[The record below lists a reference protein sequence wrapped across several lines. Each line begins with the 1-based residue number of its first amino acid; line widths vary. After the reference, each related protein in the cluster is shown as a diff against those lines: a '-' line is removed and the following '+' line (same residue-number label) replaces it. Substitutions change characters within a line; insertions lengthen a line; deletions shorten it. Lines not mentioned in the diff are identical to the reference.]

1 MIKCMKKND
10 YKELFYP
17 LGKVK
22 KWLFLMKLIAFF
34 LFAGLCQV
42 SATAFGQR
50 ETVTFSRDAMT
61 LEEIFTT
68 IRKQLQYDIF
78 YSDDELDIKQVVEIP
93 ALRANIE
100 DVLKAVLG
108 ERFSYQFI
116 GKTIIISPASAD
128 PQVNKKSVRLKGFVY
143 DEKKIPMP
151 GVTVQVV
158 GTSVGTVSINNGWFA
173 IDLPILKGKLKF
185 SFVGYKDQEIEF
197 TEKTDTLHI
206 YMKEDVSNLD
216 EVVVRAY
223 GSQKKREV
231 ISAIS
236 RVTAEEMKELPTA
249 SLVNMLQGRMAG
261 VMVVNQS
268 GAPGSAQMV
277 AIRGYNSLMTR
288 GASDGQP
295 LYVIDGV
302 PMHSFVS
309 PVSGTNTMAD
319 IDPAMIES
327 VEVLKDAAA
336 ASIYGSRAGNGVI
349 LITTKKGRAGEAK
362 FSANVSY
369 SASQL
374 MAYPE
379 QVGGRMERIINL
391 ERLKNDR
398 GAMYDYTTRKW
409 SWPTS
414 YEDVYEAFS
423 GTYDGFWGNGHLQQK
438 ISDYLQDSLNPYFNN
453 STNWWKYVY
462 KTGKILNAN
471 LQASGGSERMQYMVG
486 AGYYEETGIAIN
498 SSYGRYNLS
507 SNLTAKPTK
516 GLDLNVRLYLAYTNK
531 DRDTRNLMSHN
542 RFEVITA
549 DPSSTSTLLS
559 NSSEV
564 EAEWLRNANA
574 KKDKSDAY
582 RAMGSVYLQ
591 YAFLEGLSL
600 TGSASVDFSQ
610 SNSNIFSPSWLDVA
624 GWEENRSEG
633 SISRSISVLG
643 NVLLRYNKSFKEKH
657 NLEVLLGMD
666 INKEQY
672 HYINGHGRGGPSDN
686 IYYYN
691 PNINQ
696 PVKNHGYLDYEEWVS
711 MTSYYSDFNEKTML
725 SYFARVGYN
734 YKQRYLVEGTLRRD
748 GSSTFGE
755 DHRWATFP
763 SVAVG
768 WAFSEEPF
776 MRWASWLDWGKLR
789 ASYGTS
795 GQIFTDEYLAHGLM
809 SVDSDAFM
817 ENNGMIPN
825 TMISPDLTW
834 EKSEQYDIGLDL
846 DMFDYRLKM
855 KLDYYYKLTSSL
867 IYNVELPGTILL
879 AGARTE
885 NAMELSNEGIEL
897 ELEADILRNHAV
909 LWRTKFNISR
919 NWNRFE
925 KSYDGKDKDGLI
937 IGRPTSGLMVYAE
950 DGFYD
955 SDDEV
960 PINWKID
967 GSQEYLGTSV
977 DPMTGTSGM
986 VGRQKLLDL
995 NGDGRIGTDD
1005 MYYVGTAQP
1014 LAYGGWVNELTWK
1027 NFSLNMLFNYAL
1039 GRSMINM
1046 RPKSIYQTVINV
1058 NPADMDF
1065 WEKPG
1070 DDADYPSFGYGFE
1083 MQTDKRVEK
1092 VHSVS
1097 LKQLTVGYDVA
1108 KKVSKKIGFSG
1119 IRFFVTMENLFYLSN
1134 YSGDNPEVVDV
1145 YRGIDSGGAYP
1156 LPRKYSIGLTLNF

>member
-1 MIKCMKKND
+1 
-10 YKELFYP
+10 
-17 LGKVK
+17 
-22 KWLFLMKLIAFF
+22 
-34 LFAGLCQV
+34 
-42 SATAFGQR
+42 
-50 ETVTFSRDAMT
+50 
-61 LEEIFTT
+61 
-68 IRKQLQYDIF
+68 
-78 YSDDELDIKQVVEIP
+78 
-93 ALRANIE
+93 
-100 DVLKAVLG
+100 
-108 ERFSYQFI
+108 
-116 GKTIIISPASAD
+116 
-128 PQVNKKSVRLKGFVY
+128 
-143 DEKKIPMP
+143 MP
-151 GVTVQVV
+151 GVTIQVV

-277 AIRGYNSLMTR
+277 AIRGYNSLMTS

-591 YAFLEGLSL
+591 YAFWKGFSL

-610 SNSNIFSPSWLDVA
+610 SNSNIFSPSWLDA
-624 GWEENRSEG
+624 SSWEENRSEG
-633 SISRSISVLG
+633 SISRSITVLG

-696 PVKNHGYLDYEEWVS
+696 PIKNHGYGDYENWES
-711 MTSYYSDFNEKTML
+711 MTSYYSDFREKTML
-725 SYFARVGYN
+725 SYFTRVGYN

-1070 DDADYPSFGYGFE
+1070 DDADYPFFGYDFE

-1134 YSGDNPEVVDV
+1134 YSGENPEVVDV
-1145 YRGIDSGGAYP
+1145 YKGIDSGSAYP

>member
-1 MIKCMKKND
+1 MKKND
-10 YKELFYP
+10 DVGLFYW
-17 LGKVK
+17 KSRIK
-22 KWLFLMKLIAFF
+22 KMLLLMKLVCFII
-34 LFAGLCQV
+34 LIGLMQV
-42 SATAFGQR
+42 HATTYGQAENVSFEQKR
-50 ETVTFSRDAMT
+50 MT
-61 LEEIFTT
+61 IDEVFNT
-68 IRKQLQYDIF
+68 ITLQLQYDIF
-78 YSDDELDIKQVVEIP
+78 YSDDELDIKQGVEIP

-116 GKTIIISPASAD
+116 SKTIIISPASAD
-128 PQVNKKSVRLKGFVY
+128 PQVNKKSIRLKGFVY

-268 GAPGSAQMV
+268 GAPGRAQMV

-379 QVGGRMERIINL
+379 QVGGRMERIIYL
-391 ERLKNDR
+391 ERLKTER
-398 GAMYDYTTRKW
+398 SPIYDYTTGKKR
-409 SWPTS
+409 WPTS
-414 YEDVYEAFS
+414 YEDVYEAAY
-423 GTYDGFWGNGHLQQK
+423 GTYDGFWLNGHLKQK
-438 ISDYLQDSLNPYFNN
+438 VPDYLQDSLNPYFNN
-453 STNWWKYVY
+453 STWWKYVY
-462 KTGKILNAN
+462 KTGKVLNAN

-542 RFEVITA
+542 RFETITA
-549 DPSSTSTLLS
+549 DPGLTSTLLS

-672 HYINGHGRGGPSDN
+672 HYINGYGKGGPSDN

-809 SVDSDAFM
+809 SVNNDAFM

-960 PINWKID
+960 PVNWKID
-967 GSQEYLGTSV
+967 GSQEYLGTGV
-977 DPMTGTSGM
+977 DPMTGMSGM

-995 NGDGRIGTDD
+995 NGDGRIGSED

>member
-1 MIKCMKKND
+1 MKKND
-10 YKELFYP
+10 DVGLFYW
-17 LGKVK
+17 KSRIK
-22 KWLFLMKLIAFF
+22 KMLLLMKLVCFGI
-34 LFAGLCQV
+34 LIGLMQV
-42 SATAFGQR
+42 HATTYGQAENVSFEQKR
-50 ETVTFSRDAMT
+50 MT
-61 LEEIFTT
+61 IDQVFNT
-68 IRKQLQYDIF
+68 ITLQLQYDIF

-100 DVLKAVLG
+100 DVVKAVLG

-151 GVTVQVV
+151 GVTIQVV

-277 AIRGYNSLMTR
+277 AIRGYNSLMTS

-591 YAFLEGLSL
+591 YAFWKGFSL

-610 SNSNIFSPSWLDVA
+610 SNSNIFSPSWLDA
-624 GWEENRSEG
+624 SSWEENRSEG
-633 SISRSISVLG
+633 SISRSITVLG

-696 PVKNHGYLDYEEWVS
+696 PIKNHGYGDYENWES
-711 MTSYYSDFNEKTML
+711 MTSYYSDFREKTML
-725 SYFARVGYN
+725 SYFTRVGYN

-885 NAMELSNEGIEL
+885 NAMELSNEGIDL

-1070 DDADYPSFGYGFE
+1070 DDADYPFFGYDFE

-1134 YSGDNPEVVDV
+1134 YSGENPEVVDV
-1145 YRGIDSGGAYP
+1145 YKGIDSGSAYP

>member
-1 MIKCMKKND
+1 MKKND
-10 YKELFYP
+10 DVGLFYW
-17 LGKVK
+17 KSRIK
-22 KWLFLMKLIAFF
+22 KMLLLMKLVCFGI
-34 LFAGLCQV
+34 LIGLMQV
-42 SATAFGQR
+42 HATTYGQAENVSFEQKR
-50 ETVTFSRDAMT
+50 MT
-61 LEEIFTT
+61 IDQVFNT
-68 IRKQLQYDIF
+68 ITLQLQYDIF

-151 GVTVQVV
+151 GVTIQVV

-277 AIRGYNSLMTR
+277 AIRGYNSLMTS

-559 NSSEV
+559 NSSDV

-591 YAFLEGLSL
+591 YAFWKGFSL

-610 SNSNIFSPSWLDVA
+610 SNSNIFSPSWLDA
-624 GWEENRSEG
+624 SSWEENRSEG
-633 SISRSISVLG
+633 SISRSITVLG

-696 PVKNHGYLDYEEWVS
+696 PIKNHGYGDYENWES
-711 MTSYYSDFNEKTML
+711 MTSYYSDFREKTML
-725 SYFARVGYN
+725 SYFTRVGYN

-1070 DDADYPSFGYGFE
+1070 DDADYPFFGYDFE

-1134 YSGDNPEVVDV
+1134 YSGENPEVVDV
-1145 YRGIDSGGAYP
+1145 YKGIDSGSAYP

>member
-1 MIKCMKKND
+1 MKKND
-10 YKELFYP
+10 DVGLFYW
-17 LGKVK
+17 KSRIK
-22 KWLFLMKLIAFF
+22 KMLLLMKLVCFGI
-34 LFAGLCQV
+34 LIGLMQV
-42 SATAFGQR
+42 HATTYGQAENVSFEQKR
-50 ETVTFSRDAMT
+50 MT
-61 LEEIFTT
+61 IDQVFNT
-68 IRKQLQYDIF
+68 ITLQLQYDIF

-151 GVTVQVV
+151 GVTIQVV

-277 AIRGYNSLMTR
+277 AIRGYNSLMTS

-295 LYVIDGV
+295 LYVLDGV

-591 YAFLEGLSL
+591 YAFWKGFSL

-610 SNSNIFSPSWLDVA
+610 SNSNIFSPSWLDA
-624 GWEENRSEG
+624 SSWEENRSEG
-633 SISRSISVLG
+633 SISRSITVLG

-696 PVKNHGYLDYEEWVS
+696 PIKNHGYGDYENWES
-711 MTSYYSDFNEKTML
+711 MTSYYSDFREKTML
-725 SYFARVGYN
+725 SYFTRVGYN

-768 WAFSEEPF
+768 WTFSEEPF

-1070 DDADYPSFGYGFE
+1070 DDADYPFFGYDFE

-1134 YSGDNPEVVDV
+1134 YSGENPEVVDV
-1145 YRGIDSGGAYP
+1145 YKGIDSGSAYP

>member
-1 MIKCMKKND
+1 MKKND
-10 YKELFYP
+10 DVGLFYW
-17 LGKVK
+17 KSRIK
-22 KWLFLMKLIAFF
+22 KMLLLMKLVCFGI
-34 LFAGLCQV
+34 LIGLMQV
-42 SATAFGQR
+42 HATTYGQAENVSFEQKR
-50 ETVTFSRDAMT
+50 MT
-61 LEEIFTT
+61 IDQVFNT
-68 IRKQLQYDIF
+68 ITLQLQYDIF

-151 GVTVQVV
+151 GVTIQVV

-277 AIRGYNSLMTR
+277 AIRGYNSLMTS

-591 YAFLEGLSL
+591 YAFWKGFSL

-610 SNSNIFSPSWLDVA
+610 SNSNIFSPSWLDA
-624 GWEENRSEG
+624 SSWEENRSEG
-633 SISRSISVLG
+633 SISRSITVLG

-696 PVKNHGYLDYEEWVS
+696 PIKNHGYGDYENWES
-711 MTSYYSDFNEKTML
+711 MTSYYSDFREKTML
-725 SYFARVGYN
+725 SYFTRVGYN

-1058 NPADMDF
+1058 NPVDMDF

-1070 DDADYPSFGYGFE
+1070 DDADYPFLGYDFE

-1134 YSGDNPEVVDV
+1134 YSGENPEVVDV
-1145 YRGIDSGGAYP
+1145 YKGIDSGSAYP

>member
-1 MIKCMKKND
+1 MKKND
-10 YKELFYP
+10 DVGLFYW
-17 LGKVK
+17 KSRIK
-22 KWLFLMKLIAFF
+22 KMLLLMKLVCFGI
-34 LFAGLCQV
+34 LIGLMQV
-42 SATAFGQR
+42 HATTYGQAENVSFEQKR
-50 ETVTFSRDAMT
+50 MT
-61 LEEIFTT
+61 IDQVFNT
-68 IRKQLQYDIF
+68 ITLQLQYDIF

-128 PQVNKKSVRLKGFVY
+128 PQVNKKSIRLKGFVY

-277 AIRGYNSLMTR
+277 AIRGYNSLMTS

-591 YAFLEGLSL
+591 YAFWKGFSL

-610 SNSNIFSPSWLDVA
+610 SNSNIFSPSWLDA
-624 GWEENRSEG
+624 SSWEENRSEG
-633 SISRSISVLG
+633 SISRSITVLG

-696 PVKNHGYLDYEEWVS
+696 PIKNHGYGDYENWES
-711 MTSYYSDFNEKTML
+711 MTSYYSDFREKTML
-725 SYFARVGYN
+725 SYFTRVGYN

-1070 DDADYPSFGYGFE
+1070 DDADYPFFGYDFE

-1134 YSGDNPEVVDV
+1134 YSGENPEVVDV
-1145 YRGIDSGGAYP
+1145 YKGIDSGSAYP

>member
-1 MIKCMKKND
+1 
-10 YKELFYP
+10 
-17 LGKVK
+17 
-22 KWLFLMKLIAFF
+22 MKLVCFGI
-34 LFAGLCQV
+34 LIGLMQV
-42 SATAFGQR
+42 HATTYGQAENVSFEQKR
-50 ETVTFSRDAMT
+50 MT
-61 LEEIFTT
+61 IDQVFNT
-68 IRKQLQYDIF
+68 ITLQLQYDIF

-128 PQVNKKSVRLKGFVY
+128 PQVNKKRVRLKGFVY

-151 GVTVQVV
+151 GVTIQVV

-277 AIRGYNSLMTR
+277 AIRGYNSLMTS

-591 YAFLEGLSL
+591 YAFWKGFSL

-610 SNSNIFSPSWLDVA
+610 SNSNIFSPSWLDA
-624 GWEENRSEG
+624 SSWEENRSEG
-633 SISRSISVLG
+633 SISRSITVLG

-696 PVKNHGYLDYEEWVS
+696 PIKNHGYGDYENWES
-711 MTSYYSDFNEKTML
+711 MTSYYSDFREKTML
-725 SYFARVGYN
+725 SYFTRVGYN

-768 WAFSEEPF
+768 WTFSEEPF

-1070 DDADYPSFGYGFE
+1070 DDADYPFFGYDFE

-1134 YSGDNPEVVDV
+1134 YSGENPEVVDV
-1145 YRGIDSGGAYP
+1145 YKGIDSGSAYP

>member
-1 MIKCMKKND
+1 M
-10 YKELFYP
+10 
-17 LGKVK
+17 
-22 KWLFLMKLIAFF
+22 
-34 LFAGLCQV
+34 
-42 SATAFGQR
+42 
-50 ETVTFSRDAMT
+50 
-61 LEEIFTT
+61 
-68 IRKQLQYDIF
+68 
-78 YSDDELDIKQVVEIP
+78 
-93 ALRANIE
+93 
-100 DVLKAVLG
+100 
-108 ERFSYQFI
+108 
-116 GKTIIISPASAD
+116 
-128 PQVNKKSVRLKGFVY
+128 Y

-379 QVGGRMERIINL
+379 QVGGRMERIIYL
-391 ERLKNDR
+391 ERLKTER
-398 GAMYDYTTRKW
+398 SPIYDYTTGKKR
-409 SWPTS
+409 WPTS
-414 YEDVYEAFS
+414 YEDVYEAAY
-423 GTYDGFWGNGHLQQK
+423 GTYDGFWLNGHLKQK
-438 ISDYLQDSLNPYFNN
+438 VPDYLQDSLNPYFNN
-453 STNWWKYVY
+453 STWWKYVY
-462 KTGKILNAN
+462 KTGKVLNAN

-516 GLDLNVRLYLAYTNK
+516 GLDLNVRLYLAYTN
-531 DRDTRNLMSHN
+531 
-542 RFEVITA
+542 
-549 DPSSTSTLLS
+549 
-559 NSSEV
+559 
-564 EAEWLRNANA
+564 
-574 KKDKSDAY
+574 
-582 RAMGSVYLQ
+582 
-591 YAFLEGLSL
+591 
-600 TGSASVDFSQ
+600 
-610 SNSNIFSPSWLDVA
+610 
-624 GWEENRSEG
+624 
-633 SISRSISVLG
+633 
-643 NVLLRYNKSFKEKH
+643 VLLRYNKSFKEKH

-672 HYINGHGRGGPSDN
+672 HYINGYGKGGPSDN

-734 YKQRYLVEGTLRRD
+734 YKQPLERIIVGRHSLLLPWGGLFRKNPSCVGPAGLT
-748 GSSTFGE
+748 GE
-755 DHRWATFP
+755 N
-763 SVAVG
+763 
-768 WAFSEEPF
+768 
-776 MRWASWLDWGKLR
+776 
-789 ASYGTS
+789 Y
-795 GQIFTDEYLAHGLM
+795 
-809 SVDSDAFM
+809 
-817 ENNGMIPN
+817 
-825 TMISPDLTW
+825 
-834 EKSEQYDIGLDL
+834 EQV
-846 DMFDYRLKM
+846 M
-855 KLDYYYKLTSSL
+855 
-867 IYNVELPGTILL
+867 VLPG
-879 AGARTE
+879 RY
-885 NAMELSNEGIEL
+885 
-897 ELEADILRNHAV
+897 
-909 LWRTKFNISR
+909 SR
-919 NWNRFE
+919 MNTW
-925 KSYDGKDKDGLI
+925 L
-937 IGRPTSGLMVYAE
+937 
-950 DGFYD
+950 
-955 SDDEV
+955 
-960 PINWKID
+960 
-967 GSQEYLGTSV
+967 
-977 DPMTGTSGM
+977 TG
-986 VGRQKLLDL
+986 
-995 NGDGRIGTDD
+995 
-1005 MYYVGTAQP
+1005 
-1014 LAYGGWVNELTWK
+1014 
-1027 NFSLNMLFNYAL
+1027 
-1039 GRSMINM
+1039 
-1046 RPKSIYQTVINV
+1046 
-1058 NPADMDF
+1058 
-1065 WEKPG
+1065 
-1070 DDADYPSFGYGFE
+1070 
-1083 MQTDKRVEK
+1083 
-1092 VHSVS
+1092 
-1097 LKQLTVGYDVA
+1097 
-1108 KKVSKKIGFSG
+1108 
-1119 IRFFVTMENLFYLSN
+1119 
-1134 YSGDNPEVVDV
+1134 
-1145 YRGIDSGGAYP
+1145 
-1156 LPRKYSIGLTLNF
+1156 